1 MPESLSSSRM
11 EAFSDGVI
19 AVIITIMVLELKV
32 PGPGE
37 MSDRAALMENAKIG
51 AVYLLSFV
59 QVGIY
64 WVNHHYL
71 LDDLETVSH
80 GILWANLAN
89 LFGLSFI
96 PFGLEWIGMRGIH
109 PVPVA
114 VYAFCFL
121 LPAVGWSVLAYT
133 IQRRTHV
140 PPAAGPAKQAFSC
153 AMTLAAIFVAF
164 LSPWVALLM
173 ITIVAAAWL
182 VPPRR
187 IVEKSRALQ
196 AEHTRAHHSS

>member
-1 MPESLSSSRM
+1 MAKSLSTSRI

-32 PGPGE
+32 PSLDV
-37 MSDRAALMENAKIG
+37 SDRAALLGDAKIG
-51 AVYLLSFV
+51 ALYLLSFV

-80 GILWANLAN
+80 GILWANLIQ
-89 LFGLSFI
+89 LFGLSLI
-96 PFGLEWIGMRGIH
+96 PFGLQWVGTRGIH
-109 PVPVA
+109 PVSVA
-114 VYAFCFL
+114 VYAVCFV
-121 LPAVGWSVLAYT
+121 LPALGWSLLAWT

-140 PPAAGPAKQAFSC
+140 PPAAGPGKQIFSA
-153 AMTLAAIFVAF
+153 AMNLGAIFVAF
-164 LSPWVALLM
+164 VSPWTALLM
-173 ITIVAAAWL
+173 IALVAVFWL

-187 IVEKSRALQ
+187 IVEKSRTLAQ
-196 AEHTRAHHSS
+196 QRTPAHKSS